1 MIALLR
7 RQLYFCVVFSFF
19 FFFFFLFVLVSASV
33 FVGSTCF
40 QCCYFGKCLTSGQ
53 CYIKI
58 KLPKCF

>member
-19 FFFFFLFVLVSASV
+19 FFFFLFILVSASV
-33 FVGSTCF
+33 FVGSACF
-40 QCCYFGKCLTSGQ
+40 QCCYFGKSLTSGQ